1 MKRFYFTFLL
11 LTFACLFG
19 YGQVDVTFTVDM
31 SNETVAADGAHIA
44 GAFNSW
50 TGEPMTDNGDGT
62 WSITKSLTEGDA
74 IEYKFQNGNGGWED
88 FGGPCLV
95 NGNRGF
101 TVPAAA
107 DSLDVVCFNSCFICG
122 VEGVTLTV
130 DMANE
135 TVAAEGVFIAG
146 SHNGWTDGAMNDNGD
161 GTWST
166 TIGITT
172 GETVNY
178 KFKNGPDG
186 WESFDGDCLANGA
199 GSDRFVV
206 GPAADSTAATVCF
219 NSCEACM
226 TGGGPSS
233 ITFTVDMANE
243 TVDAAG
249 VRMAG
254 AFNGWGDTLM
264 MDNGDGTW
272 SLTLD
277 LDAGAL
283 VEYKFKNGPDG
294 WEGFG
299 GPCLASGGNRFV
311 NVPASDATLGTVC
324 FNSCFACGQVGVT
337 ISVDMQF
344 ETVNAEGVFIAGEFN
359 GWTDTPISDNG
370 DGTWTGYFG
379 AVPGD
384 TVEYKFKNGTGGWE
398 NFDGDCLFSGNGSNR
413 WTPVPAQDTTI
424 DVVCFNKCEAC
435 VVLDSVNVT
444 FRVDMTDEV
453 VSTDGV
459 WLVNSLTFPDTEMT
473 DVGNNVYE
481 VTLYLKAGEEVE
493 YNFRNGLLG
502 FENIVGLPCGLG
514 GLIGNKRLLDVPSF
528 HLVLDA
534 ICFGKCGVCFDPY
547 AVTSASLSNSCMN
560 ADGTVTISFDESLN
574 CDVVAGELGG
584 LAAIGFHTG
593 VTLLSS
599 GNSWQNVVA
608 WDQAGSMNAVNDGND
623 VFSVTIDP
631 AAYYGV
637 DIADIVKLDMVFNQG
652 PADPANPWSS
662 EGKDADLDLNGSCD
676 DLRVFLAQLPAC
688 TFDPATTSSPAL
700 KTAGSC
706 KDPNTGMVKVSFD
719 EAQNCPNANG
729 DLAGMTAIGFHSGAN
744 SWSNVVA
751 WDDAGAM
758 NAVNDG
764 SDVFEVILD
773 PVAYY
778 GLASFGDLENIYMVF
793 NQGPAN
799 PGAPW
804 DSEGK
809 DFDADD
815 NCVDLRF
822 IVSDLPTCNLTNTI
836 DRELENSLVAI
847 PNPFDN
853 RTVVSFSNPNNST
866 YDVTLF
872 NLTGKQIRTFNQVSG
887 TTLEIARDEMP
898 AGMYFLN
905 FRNVE
910 GKIATLKLVVK

>member
-1 MKRFYFTFLL
+1 MKRIYFTFLL

-31 SNETVAADGAHIA
+31 SNETVATDGAHIA
-44 GAFNSW
+44 GAFNTW

-62 WSITKSLTEGDA
+62 WSITKALTEGET
-74 IEYKFQNGNGGWED
+74 IEYKFQNGSGGWED
-88 FGGPCLV
+88 FGGPCLS
-95 NGNRGF
+95 NNNRFF

-107 DSLDVVCFNSCFICG
+107 DTLDVVCFNSCFICG

-146 SHNGWTDGAMNDNGD
+146 SHNGWTDGAMSDNGD

-199 GSDRFVV
+199 GSDRIVV

-264 MDNGDGTW
+264 VDNGDGTW

-277 LDAGAL
+277 LDAGTL

-294 WEGFG
+294 WESFG
-299 GPCLASGGNRFV
+299 GPCLASGGNRFI
-311 NVPASDATLGTVC
+311 NVPASNATLGTVC

-337 ISVDMQF
+337 VTVDMQF
-344 ETVNAEGVFIAGEFN
+344 ETVAAEGIFIAGEFN
-359 GWTDTPISDNG
+359 GWTDTPINDNG

-379 AVPGD
+379 AMPGD
-384 TVEYKFKNGTGGWE
+384 TIEYKFKNGPSGWE
-398 NFDGDCLFSGNGSNR
+398 NFNGDCLFSGNGSNR
-413 WTPVPAQDTTI
+413 WTPIPAQDTTI
-424 DVVCFNKCEAC
+424 DAVCFNMCEAC
-435 VVLDSVNVT
+435 IILTEVDIT
-444 FRVDMTDEV
+444 FRVNMTEETV
-453 VSTDGV
+453 AAEGV
-459 WLVNSLTFPDTEMT
+459 FLNGSFTNNMDTAMVNMGDSIWALTLTLIPG
-473 DVGNNVYE
+473 DVE
-481 VTLYLKAGEEVE
+481 T
-493 YNFRNGLLG
+493 YNFKNGPNGWESISEQGCTAPPFFTKRELTVPG
-502 FENIVGLPCGLG
+502 FHET
-514 GLIGNKRLLDVPSF
+514 
-528 HLVLDA
+528 LDA
-534 ICFGKCGVCFDPY
+534 VCFGKCGVCFDLT
-547 AVTSASLSNSCMN
+547 AVTTQSIANSCMN
-560 ADGTVTISFDESLN
+560 ANGTITIIFDESQN
-574 CDVVAGELGG
+574 CTSVAGD
-584 LAAIGFHTG
+584 LAGMSAIGFH
-593 VTLLSS
+593 SS
-599 GNSWQNVVA
+599 ADMWANVID
-608 WDQAGSMNAVNDGND
+608 WDAATAVNLTNDGND
-623 VFSVTIDP
+623 VFSATIDP

-637 DIADIVKLDMVFNQG
+637 DIADIERIMMVFNQG
-652 PADPANPWSS
+652 AEFPADPWSS
-662 EGKDADLDLNGSCD
+662 EGKDQDLDENGSCD
-676 DLRVFLAQLPAC
+676 DIRLFIDQLPSC
-688 TFDPATTSSPAL
+688 SFDPATTSSPAL
-700 KTAGSC
+700 KSAGSC

-719 EAQNCPNANG
+719 EGQNCPNAGG
-729 DLAGMTAIGFHSGAN
+729 DLANMTEIGFHSGAN
-744 SWSNVVA
+744 SWTNVVA
-751 WDDAGAM
+751 WDDAGAL

-764 SDVFEVILD
+764 SNIFEVILD

-809 DFDADD
+809 DFDADG

-822 IVSDLPTCNLTNTI
+822 IVSDLPTCDLTNTI

-853 RTVVSFSNPNNST
+853 QTVVSFSNPNNST

-887 TTLEIARDEMP
+887 TRLEIARDEMP
-898 AGMYFLN
+898 SGMYFLN